1 MMEDGQKF
9 PLHVVSYK
17 ISGGRLL
24 LQVYKFAKMSV
35 CMNNQQTTSP
45 VWNMKEEATY
55 CFDNTFLT

>member
-1 MMEDGQKF
+1 VMEDGQKV

-35 CMNNQQTTSP
+35 CMNNQQTHISCLEYERGG
-45 VWNMKEEATY
+45 NI
-55 CFDNTFLT
+55 LL